1 MKAAFVLAG
10 VVSNLSGAAALTLDT
25 VVAPPDP
32 DKVALPT
39 VPKVLDAGRS
49 GFPELPTVS
58 DMLDASSATLSS
70 ISSRAAQLQQQM
82 KAIEVKNAAR
92 LHRQKVVFDK
102 KLREQEE
109 KNVKVVKENAKF
121 AKEILNLKKE
131 NEIRLKQAKD
141 LQKDNAL
148 RQQELKLLNEQL
160 STSQAFL
167 ANTMKVADDS
177 KAEELDVLRDNS
189 DSATADGKQAPS
201 FLSIVQ
207 SSSQEDSIGDEEAP
221 ESLMAMLEAG
231 IKDMK
236 EQGKKSESK
245 LKELF
250 LSHFQAG
257 VKRHKALIA
266 QQDVLK
272 TTIKTM
278 SEYHARLDLAVNHLK
293 VTKDTLSKSLHDAS
307 LFLKRL
313 SQLSASKPQEGVKR
327 LTELKSKEATVDST
341 AEKQ

>member
-10 VVSNLSGAAALTLDT
+10 VVSNLSGAAALTLDI
-25 VVAPPDP
+25 APPDP
-32 DKVALPT
+32 DQVALPT

-82 KAIEVKNAAR
+82 KAVEVKNAAR

-109 KNVKVVKENAKF
+109 KNVKVVKENAKS

-141 LQKDNAL
+141 LQNDNAV

-167 ANTMKVADDS
+167 ANTMKVTDDS

-189 DSATADGKQAPS
+189 DSATVDGKQAPS
-201 FLSIVQ
+201 FLSILE
-207 SSSQEDSIGDEEAP
+207 SSSQEDEEAP

-236 EQGKKSESK
+236 QQGKKSELK

-257 VKRHKALIA
+257 VKRHKALMA
-266 QQDVLK
+266 QQEVLK
-272 TTIKTM
+272 STIKTM
-278 SEYHARLDLAVNHLK
+278 SEYHTRLDVAVNHLK
-293 VTKDTLSKSLHDAS
+293 VTKETLSKSLRDAS

-327 LTELKSKEATVDST
+327 LSELKSKEATVDSA

>member
-10 VVSNLSGAAALTLDT
+10 VFSNLSGAAALTLD
-25 VVAPPDP
+25 VAPPDP
-32 DKVALPT
+32 DQVALPT

-49 GFPELPTVS
+49 GFPELPAVS

-82 KAIEVKNAAR
+82 KAVEVKNAAR

-131 NEIRLKQAKD
+131 NEIQLEQAKD
-141 LQKDNAL
+141 LQKDNGL
-148 RQQELKLLNEQL
+148 RQQQLRLLNEQL

-177 KAEELDVLRDNS
+177 KAAELEVLREDS
-189 DSATADGKQAPS
+189 DSATTDGKQEAPS

-207 SSSQEDSIGDEEAP
+207 SSSLEDSTAEEEAP

-236 EQGKKSESK
+236 VQGKKTESK

-257 VKRHKALIA
+257 VKRHKALMA

-272 TTIKTM
+272 TTITTM
-278 SEYHARLDLAVNHLK
+278 SEYHTRLEVAVKHLK

-313 SQLSASKPQEGVKR
+313 SQLSASKPQEGVNK
-327 LTELKSKEATVDST
+327 LSELKSKEASVDSAT
-341 AEKQ
+341 DKQ

>member
-1 MKAAFVLAG
+1 MKAAFLLAG
-10 VVSNLSGAAALTLDT
+10 VVSNLSGTAALTYD
-25 VVAPPDP
+25 VSPPDP
-32 DKVALPT
+32 DKVALPV

-49 GFPELPTVS
+49 GFPELPSVS
-58 DMLDASSATLSS
+58 SMLDASSATLSS
-70 ISSRAAQLQQQM
+70 ISSRAAELQQQM
-82 KAIEVKNAAR
+82 KAVEAKNAAR

-131 NEIRLKQAKD
+131 NEIELKQAKD
-141 LQKDNAL
+141 LQKENAL
-148 RQQELKLLNEQL
+148 RQQQLNLLNEQL

-177 KAEELDVLRDNS
+177 KAKELEVLRDS
-189 DSATADGKQAPS
+189 DSTTDDSKQAPS

-207 SSSQEDSIGDEEAP
+207 SSSQEDNAADEEAP
-221 ESLMAMLEAG
+221 ESLMSMLEAG

-257 VKRHKALIA
+257 VRRHKALMA

-272 TTIKTM
+272 TTIKSM
-278 SEYHARLDLAVNHLK
+278 SDYHTRLDVALKHLK
-293 VTKDTLSKSLHDAS
+293 VTQGTLSKSLHDAS

-313 SQLSASKPQEGVKR
+313 SQLSASKPEEGVKM
-327 LTELKSKEATVDST
+327 LSELKSKEAKIDS
-341 AEKQ
+341 AADKQ